1 MKAREMEDGRDLP
14 ASNFSS
20 TWNISCFAPPLCINC
35 ARQTNPD
42 LRGAFVRKLAFPIVL
57 SLAVPTLCLPQA
69 ASKLAPEVR
78 EFVKEDSPLI
88 ALTHVRVIDGTGA
101 APRADQILVIREG
114 KIAALGNAAS
124 TKIPEGAKVLD
135 LSGRTIIPGLV
146 GMHDHIY
153 YPSPGGAPPLYPEH
167 AASFPRLYLAAG
179 VTSIRTTGSVDP
191 YADLE
196 LKRDIEEGKMAGPK
210 IHVTGPYLEGPGA
223 FAIQMHQL
231 KDAEDARSTVEFW
244 VAQGVTSFKAYMNI
258 TPEELGAATK
268 TAHAHGIKVT
278 GHLCSI
284 GFREAAALGID
295 DLEHGLVVDTEFLT
309 EKKPGVCPNTPAAN
323 KALLPLEIT
332 SGPIH
337 EMIRDLVAH
346 HVAVTST
353 LPVFETFVPN
363 RAPLDARVLDAMLP
377 EARISYLRRR
387 SLISDGAAKSDWPA
401 LFKKEFE
408 FEREFVKQGG
418 LLLAGLD
425 PTGYGGVIAGFG
437 DQREVELL
445 VEAGFTPVEAI
456 HIATSN
462 GAEFLGE
469 PDKVGTLA
477 TGKQADL
484 VVIDGDPSGN
494 IKDIEKVEMVFKDGL
509 GYDSAKLI
517 ESVRGLVGLR

>member
-1 MKAREMEDGRDLP
+1 MLTFCFLALP
-14 ASNFSS
+14 A
-20 TWNISCFAPPLCINC
+20 
-35 ARQTNPD
+35 
-42 LRGAFVRKLAFPIVL
+42 
-57 SLAVPTLCLPQA
+57 LCLPQTP
-69 ASKLAPEVR
+69 SKLAPEVHA
-78 EFVKEDSPLI
+78 FVKEDAPVI

-101 APRADQILVIREG
+101 ATRADQTLVIREG
-114 KIAALGNAAS
+114 KIAALGDAAS

-135 LSGRTIIPGLV
+135 LSGHTVIPGLV
-146 GMHDHIY
+146 GMHDHMY
-153 YPSPGGAPPLYPEH
+153 YPSPGGGPPLYPQH
-167 AASFPRLYLAAG
+167 AASFPRLYLAGG
-179 VTSIRTTGSVDP
+179 VTSIRTTGSIEP
-191 YADLE
+191 YADLQ
-196 LKRDIEEGKMAGPK
+196 LKRDIDEGKMAGPK

-223 FAIQMHQL
+223 FAMQMHQL
-231 KDAEDARSTVEFW
+231 KDAEDARRTVEFW
-244 VAQGVTSFKAYMNI
+244 IAQGVTSFKAYMNI

-268 TAHAHGIKVT
+268 TAHAQGIKVT

-295 DLEHGLVVDTEFLT
+295 DLEHGLVVDTEFLPG
-309 EKKPGVCPNTPAAN
+309 KKLGLCPNPAEAD
-323 KALLPLEIT
+323 KALLPLEVT

-346 HVAVTST
+346 HVAITST
-353 LPVFETFVPN
+353 LPVFETLVPN

-387 SLISDGAAKSDWPA
+387 ALISDGGAKSDWPA
-401 LFKKEFE
+401 IFKKELE

-418 LLLAGLD
+418 QLLAGLD

-445 VEAGFTPVEAI
+445 VEAGFTPLEAI

-469 PDKVGTLA
+469 LNKIGTLA
-477 TGKQADL
+477 VGKQADL
-484 VVIDGDPSGN
+484 VVIDGDPSEN
-494 IKDIEKVEMVFKDGL
+494 IKDIEKAEIVYKDGV

>member
-1 MKAREMEDGRDLP
+1 MRKVSILTFCFLALP
-14 ASNFSS
+14 A
-20 TWNISCFAPPLCINC
+20 
-35 ARQTNPD
+35 
-42 LRGAFVRKLAFPIVL
+42 
-57 SLAVPTLCLPQA
+57 LCLPQA

-78 EFVKEDSPLI
+78 AFVKEDAPVI
-88 ALTHVRVIDGTGA
+88 ALTHVHVIDGTGA
-101 APRADQILVIREG
+101 ASRADQTLVIREG
-114 KIAALGNAAS
+114 KIAALGDAAS

-146 GMHDHIY
+146 GMHDHMY
-153 YPSPGGAPPLYPEH
+153 YPSPGGAPPLYPQH
-167 AASFPRLYLAAG
+167 AASFPRLYLAGG
-179 VTSIRTTGSVDP
+179 VTSIRTTGSIEP

-196 LKRDIEEGKMAGPK
+196 LRRDIDEGKMAGPK

-223 FAIQMHQL
+223 FALQMHQL
-231 KDAEDARSTVEFW
+231 KDAEDARRTVEFW
-244 VAQGVTSFKAYMNI
+244 IAQGVTSFKAYMNI
-258 TPEELGAATK
+258 TPEELAAATK
-268 TAHAHGIKVT
+268 AAHAHGIKVT
-278 GHLCSI
+278 GHLCSV

-295 DLEHGLVVDTEFLT
+295 DLEHGLVVDTEFLPG
-309 EKKPGVCPNTPAAN
+309 KKPGLCPNPAEAD
-323 KALLPLEIT
+323 KALLPLEVT
-332 SGPIH
+332 NGPIH

-346 HVAVTST
+346 HVAITST

-387 SLISDGAAKSDWPA
+387 ALISDGAAKSDWPA
-401 LFKKEFE
+401 LFKKELE
-408 FEREFVKQGG
+408 FEREFVRQGG
-418 LLLAGLD
+418 MLLAGLD

-445 VEAGFTPVEAI
+445 LEEGFTPVEAI

-462 GAEFLGE
+462 GAEFLDE
-469 PDKVGTLA
+469 LDKIGTLA
-477 TGKQADL
+477 VGKQADL

-494 IKDIEKVEMVFKDGL
+494 IKDIEKVETVFKDGV

>member
-1 MKAREMEDGRDLP
+1 MRRISLMAFCFLALP
-14 ASNFSS
+14 A
-20 TWNISCFAPPLCINC
+20 LC
-35 ARQTNPD
+35 
-42 LRGAFVRKLAFPIVL
+42 L
-57 SLAVPTLCLPQA
+57 SQAVP
-69 ASKLAPEVR
+69 KLAPEVR
-78 EFVKEDSPLI
+78 AFVKEDAPVI

-101 APRADQILVIREG
+101 APRADQTLVIRDG
-114 KIAALGNAAS
+114 KIAALGDAAS

-146 GMHDHIY
+146 GMHDHMY
-153 YPSPGGAPPLYPEH
+153 YPSPGGAPPLYPQH
-167 AASFPRLYLAAG
+167 AASFPRLYLAGG
-179 VTSIRTTGSVDP
+179 VTSIRTTGSVEP

-196 LKRDIEEGKMAGPK
+196 LKRDIDEGKMAGPK

-223 FAIQMHQL
+223 FAMQMHQL
-231 KDAEDARSTVEFW
+231 KDAEDARRTVEFW
-244 VAQGVTSFKAYMNI
+244 IAQGVTSFKAYMNI

-295 DLEHGLVVDTEFLT
+295 DLEHGLVVDTEFLP
-309 EKKPGVCPNTPAAN
+309 EKKPGLCPNPAEAN
-323 KALLPLEIT
+323 KALLSLEVT

-346 HVAVTST
+346 HVAITST

-363 RAPLDARVLDAMLP
+363 RAPLDARVLDAIQP

-387 SLISDGAAKSDWPA
+387 ALISDGAARSDWPS
-401 LFKKEFE
+401 LFKKELE

-418 LLLAGLD
+418 TLLAGLD

-445 VEAGFTPVEAI
+445 VEAGFTPLEAI

-469 PDKVGTLA
+469 LDKIGTLA
-477 TGKQADL
+477 AGKHADL
-484 VVIDGDPSGN
+484 IVIDGDPAGN
-494 IKDIEKVEMVFKDGL
+494 VKDIEKVETVFKDGV